1 MTSDPNRPLVH
12 QIEFARHNF
21 DNHQALIRASD
32 AKAGVLVTL
41 MVFLAA
47 SSLQVSKDAIGK
59 LRWSSLDLRIMSALL
74 VLTTVGLVVAVVWSL
89 VTAERVL
96 KPRWGSHFTLPQRG
110 RDLMWQDDI
119 LLHSTTQEYGAA
131 VQAASDEIILQN
143 LTDQVFELARIS
155 KIKMDALHRA
165 RWAVYLAFCSWT
177 GSIASSVILWRLN

>member
-1 MTSDPNRPLVH
+1 MTSAANQTLVH

-59 LRWSSLDLRIMSALL
+59 LRWSSPALLIVSALL
-74 VLTTVGLVVAVVWSL
+74 VLATIGLVVAVVWSL
-89 VTAERVL
+89 VAAQRVL
-96 KPRWGSHFTLPQRG
+96 QPRWGADNKTPQKDRE
-110 RDLMWQDDI
+110 LMWQDHV
-119 LLHSTTQEYGAA
+119 LLHPTSQEYGAA
-131 VQAASDEIILQN
+131 VRAASDELILHN
-143 LTDQVFELARIS
+143 LTDQVFELAYIS
-155 KIKMDALHRA
+155 KIKMDALHGA
-165 RWAVYLAFCSWT
+165 RWAIYLAFCSWT